1 MYGDEKETTCRPVPG
16 ADLKVQLEQA
26 IQKIGGE
33 YHAAEVMELAEGEE
47 ITETLPA
54 DPDVKN
60 YSYTIVDD
68 EVYFRENSVMMRPK
82 LNRTAQERVKSM
94 VALRDTV
101 YRLMDAQLEDADD
114 ETIENEQRELN
125 RQYDAFSTKFGL
137 INDRA
142 NRLAFSD
149 DSSYYLLSSLE
160 VLDEDRKL
168 ERKADMFTKR
178 TIRRPQAITHT
189 DTAAEA
195 LAVSIGEKARVDL
208 PYMAELTGKNED
220 AITKELTGV
229 IYLDPES
236 QTWQTADEYLSG
248 NVREKLRT
256 AQAAAKEN
264 MVFMPNVDALQ
275 AVQPK
280 DLDASEIDVR
290 LGATWISPKD
300 IDAFMYELFST
311 QEYMKRYIQVNFSQF
326 TGEWNI
332 SGKTLLSRNDVAVF
346 ETYGTSRANAYKI
359 LEDTLNLRD
368 VRIYDTVQDAC
379 AEF

>member
-1 MYGDEKETTCRPVPG
+1 MRQRSWNWQKVRKL
-16 ADLKVQLEQA
+16 LKR
-26 IQKIGGE
+26 
-33 YHAAEVMELAEGEE
+33 
-47 ITETLPA
+47 LPA

-60 YSYTIVDD
+60 YSYTIVDG

-125 RQYDAFSTKFGL
+125 RQYDAFSAKFGL

-220 AITKELTGV
+220 TITKELTGV
-229 IYLDPES
+229 IYFDPES
-236 QTWQTADEYLSG
+236 QTWQTA
-248 NVREKLRT
+248 RR
-256 AQAAAKEN
+256 
-264 MVFMPNVDALQ
+264 
-275 AVQPK
+275 
-280 DLDASEIDVR
+280 
-290 LGATWISPKD
+290 ISFRQC
-300 IDAFMYELFST
+300 A
-311 QEYMKRYIQVNFSQF
+311 
-326 TGEWNI
+326 
-332 SGKTLLSRNDVAVF
+332 GKTQDSAGCGKR
-346 ETYGTSRANAYKI
+346 EYGFYAERRCAASRAAQ
-359 LEDTLNLRD
+359 RP
-368 VRIYDTVQDAC
+368 
-379 AEF
+379 

>member
-1 MYGDEKETTCRPVPG
+1 MPDLMQESDENKIRIAKELLLEEVHRLQEERSAFEKERDKTMEKLKEQESFFDKKLKILEMG
-16 ADLKVQLEQA
+16 FAQLDADRKSFEA
-26 IQKIGGE
+26 KKRAFE
-33 YHAAEVMELAEGEE
+33 YSRQVYQEKQEKEPFSELAEGEE

-60 YSYTIVDD
+60 YSYTIVDG

-101 YRLMDAQLEDADD
+101 YRLMNAQLEDADD
-114 ETIENEQRELN
+114 KTIENEQRELN

-195 LAVSIGEKARVDL
+195 QAVSNGEKARVD
-208 PYMAELTGKNED
+208 
-220 AITKELTGV
+220 
-229 IYLDPES
+229 
-236 QTWQTADEYLSG
+236 
-248 NVREKLRT
+248 
-256 AQAAAKEN
+256 
-264 MVFMPNVDALQ
+264 MP
-275 AVQPK
+275 
-280 DLDASEIDVR
+280 
-290 LGATWISPKD
+290 
-300 IDAFMYELFST
+300 
-311 QEYMKRYIQVNFSQF
+311 
-326 TGEWNI
+326 
-332 SGKTLLSRNDVAVF
+332 
-346 ETYGTSRANAYKI
+346 
-359 LEDTLNLRD
+359 
-368 VRIYDTVQDAC
+368 
-379 AEF
+379 

>member
-1 MYGDEKETTCRPVPG
+1 MAFHASKFSGRVMKNGIAKLLHAMHGKLTVPHG
-16 ADLKVQLEQA
+16 KQSVRQLARQNQG
-26 IQKIGGE
+26 IRQ
-33 YHAAEVMELAEGEE
+33 LAEGEE

-60 YSYTIVDD
+60 YSYTIVDG

-94 VALRDTV
+94 VALRNTV

-125 RQYDAFSTKFGL
+125 RQYDAFSAKFGL

-208 PYMAELTGKNED
+208 PYMAELTGKNERCD
-220 AITKELTGV
+220 NK
-229 IYLDPES
+229 
-236 QTWQTADEYLSG
+236 
-248 NVREKLRT
+248 RT
-256 AQAAAKEN
+256 
-264 MVFMPNVDALQ
+264 DRR
-275 AVQPK
+275 
-280 DLDASEIDVR
+280 DL
-290 LGATWISPKD
+290 P
-300 IDAFMYELFST
+300 
-311 QEYMKRYIQVNFSQF
+311 
-326 TGEWNI
+326 
-332 SGKTLLSRNDVAVF
+332 
-346 ETYGTSRANAYKI
+346 
-359 LEDTLNLRD
+359 
-368 VRIYDTVQDAC
+368 
-379 AEF
+379 

>member
-1 MYGDEKETTCRPVPG
+1 MQEEVEMRTVTMAFHASKFSGRVMKNGIAKLLHAMRGKLTVPHG
-16 ADLKVQLEQA
+16 KQSVRQLARQNQG
-26 IQKIGGE
+26 IRQ
-33 YHAAEVMELAEGEE
+33 LTEGEE

-60 YSYTIVDD
+60 YSYTIVDG

-101 YRLMDAQLEDADD
+101 YRLMNAQLEDADD
-114 ETIENEQRELN
+114 KTIENEQRELN
-125 RQYDAFSTKFGL
+125 RQYDAFSSKFGL

-229 IYLDPES
+229 IYLILNPKHGRR
-236 QTWQTADEYLSG
+236 QTNIFPAMCGKNSG
-248 NVREKLRT
+248 QRRLRQKRIWFLCRT
-256 AQAAAKEN
+256 SMRCK
-264 MVFMPNVDALQ
+264 PC
-275 AVQPK
+275 
-280 DLDASEIDVR
+280 
-290 LGATWISPKD
+290 SPK
-300 IDAFMYELFST
+300 ILTLRRST
-311 QEYMKRYIQVNFSQF
+311 FALAQHGFRRRTSMRSCMNCF
-326 TGEWNI
+326 
-332 SGKTLLSRNDVAVF
+332 LHRN
-346 ETYGTSRANAYKI
+346 T
-359 LEDTLNLRD
+359 
-368 VRIYDTVQDAC
+368 
-379 AEF
+379 